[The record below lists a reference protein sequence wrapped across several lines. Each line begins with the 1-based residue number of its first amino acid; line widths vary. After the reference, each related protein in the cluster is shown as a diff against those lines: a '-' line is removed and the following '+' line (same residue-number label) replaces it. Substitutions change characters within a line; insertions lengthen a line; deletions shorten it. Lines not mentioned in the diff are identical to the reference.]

1 MLKTFKNLEDMRK
14 AFPDENACIDHFR
27 AVRWPDADRITCPH
41 CGTINRHYVL
51 ADNTHKCRDCRRKF
65 TVRNGTIF
73 EDSKIEL
80 RKWFT
85 AIFLAT
91 SHKKGI
97 SSCQLARDIGVTQKT
112 AWFMLHRI
120 RNASMTTEFNAPL
133 TGTVEVDECFV
144 GPKPKFQ
151 HASKRKEVMG
161 RVRQNKK
168 IILGMAQRGGEL
180 RLAHI
185 PNTSHKATIP
195 LIVRNIARGSRVHTD
210 ESIIYAWMP
219 STYDHSFI
227 AHKLGKYVDGSITT
241 NRIEGAFSH

>member
-112 AWFMLHRI
+112 AWFMLHRV
-120 RNASMTTEFNAPL
+120 RNAAIFHAGRDRLIKPVVAVAAAQSTPTDTTPTTTDDFEPDPVQDRHRDRRGGGGGNGSGDGTGGVHSAIAGLLRELPAP
-133 TGTVEVDECFV
+133 GTAWDLDEKQNFLDAMKAV
-144 GPKPKFQ
+144 LDFIYPKPKT
-151 HASKRKEVMG
+151 AKG
-161 RVRQNKK
+161 
-168 IILGMAQRGGEL
+168 
-180 RLAHI
+180 
-185 PNTSHKATIP
+185 
-195 LIVRNIARGSRVHTD
+195 
-210 ESIIYAWMP
+210 
-219 STYDHSFI
+219 
-227 AHKLGKYVDGSITT
+227 
-241 NRIEGAFSH
+241 